1 MGGPV
6 NLLIPSRLRLVI
18 SWHSVEKHLFVQLL
32 TRAPPQVPKTTHTTS
47 PNYSHD
53 EPKLLTRGHPT
64 THTRPPNWPNYSHE
78 GPLSTTNY
86 SLEACC
92 VLNCFCHAADPFPAI
107 VVSNAPVT
115 PCFLRSWLRLT
126 LPRGHESLVTSCP
139 SVPEPAYSGAPGCFW
154 VALLVLPVR
163 VSPVWKRGCR
173 TLTSYVLRSA
183 CWRAI

>member
-64 THTRPPNWPNYSHE
+64 TQHEAPQLAQLLARGPPLHHQLLTRGPPLHHQ
-78 GPLSTTNY
+78 L
-86 SLEACC
+86 
-92 VLNCFCHAADPFPAI
+92 
-107 VVSNAPVT
+107 
-115 PCFLRSWLRLT
+115 LT
-126 LPRGHESLVTSCP
+126 RGLLCPQLFLPRCRSISRNCCFQCSCHSVFFALVAPFDPSAWARVFGH
-139 SVPEPAYSGAPGCFW
+139 
-154 VALLVLPVR
+154 LL
-163 VSPVWKRGCR
+163 SE
-173 TLTSYVLRSA
+173 
-183 CWRAI
+183 RA